1 MTVCIV
7 YVHVNLFAYMWEL
20 NYSYEHTIHA
30 CMHAHEY
37 ITLQIK
43 LSWADTPS
51 SSLSKWLLYYTVQTN
66 LCPIGLSSVNLKSAT
81 DRVDFRRVC
90 DTEGLN
96 TAVTVLSSL
105 YFPVNCNIGAPSTT
119 GEVSTITHGDIMTL
133 LNGLCE
139 YDGLC
144 SERKLLL

>member
-1 MTVCIV
+1 
-7 YVHVNLFAYMWEL
+7 
-20 NYSYEHTIHA
+20 
-30 CMHAHEY
+30 MHAHEY

-43 LSWADTPS
+43 LSCAYIPS
-51 SSLSKWLLYYTVQTN
+51 SSSSKWLLYYTVQTN
-66 LCPIGLSSVNLKSAT
+66 LCSIELSGVNLKSAT
-81 DRVDFRRVC
+81 DRVYFRRVC

-119 GEVSTITHGDIMTL
+119 GEVSTITHDDIMTL
-133 LNGLCE
+133 LNGPCE
-139 YDGLC
+139 YDRLC